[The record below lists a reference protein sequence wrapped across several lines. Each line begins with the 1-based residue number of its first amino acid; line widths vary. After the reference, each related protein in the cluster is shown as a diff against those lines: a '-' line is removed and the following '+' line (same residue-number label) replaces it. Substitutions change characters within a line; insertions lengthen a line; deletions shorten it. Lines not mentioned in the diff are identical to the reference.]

1 MKAEITQ
8 QIKTEIRS
16 VLSRQTDEVMEDIG
30 AMSNIKS
37 TVELCE
43 DILYSNSEYFNK
55 VVEAVNQGFWY

>member
-1 MKAEITQ
+1 
-8 QIKTEIRS
+8 
-16 VLSRQTDEVMEDIG
+16 MEDIG

-37 TVELCE
+37 TVELCQ